1 MKSSPLNTRSTRFVL
16 VLAGLLIFSCILA
29 TSFLFG
35 ESILSSLS
43 SPSGCPGVSEH
54 IPVFPDPSEK
64 LKELQDSDFT
74 PRLFDEAVKYEPLL
88 NTPGTQVHMG
98 FYSAKGNH
106 GSLLRLIDSIN
117 DGSYQNGT
125 QNRAIWAQGV
135 DGYFPYPSWQQIM
148 NEHWYER
155 SKAENGTVMIFGKPY
170 LDPHPVT
177 FEQADAIWAAYS
189 TRFAEMAELISKAT
203 GKPVKVWCYVEGAK
217 PTRIFYNYEFQVLKK
232 LEEKGIVEV
241 YFAKTQQSEWDNP
254 ADWMNGTLNV
264 PIHAP

>member
-1 MKSSPLNTRSTRFVL
+1 
-16 VLAGLLIFSCILA
+16 
-29 TSFLFG
+29 
-35 ESILSSLS
+35 
-43 SPSGCPGVSEH
+43 
-54 IPVFPDPSEK
+54 
-64 LKELQDSDFT
+64 
-74 PRLFDEAVKYEPLL
+74 
-88 NTPGTQVHMG
+88 
-98 FYSAKGNH
+98 
-106 GSLLRLIDSIN
+106 
-117 DGSYQNGT
+117 
-125 QNRAIWAQGV
+125 
-135 DGYFPYPSWQQIM
+135 M

-170 LDPHPVT
+170 LDPYPVT